1 MPDNVS
7 ITPGAG
13 ARIASREVGWSG
25 ETAQMQVVALGTTT
39 GSDDERVAREV
50 GAGNPLPIQE
60 AASASSLLM
69 RILLRLLSP
78 AAWDR
83 GTDRTKVTAILE
95 ANQGLNVV
103 TTVSTVTNVNTL
115 GGFDPRPSFIA
126 TERDAFRAGV
136 RSRIS

>member
-39 GSDDERVAREV
+39 GSDDERVAQEV

-103 TTVSTVTNVNTL
+103 STVSTVTNVGTL
-115 GGFDPRPSFIA
+115 GGVDARPLIIA

-136 RSRIS
+136 RSRIF